1 MMEKW
6 LQRKLGARIV
16 MGVLLALGVISYFTL
31 SFDLNPD
38 IEFPR
43 LTIATF
49 YPHSSPET
57 VELLVTA
64 PIESRVQRLC
74 DLRKISSTSWSDRS
88 FITLEF
94 DRKSDMPHNCFLLA
108 GILEDYEEWLPAGA
122 RKPHIRKYIPEQFK
136 KQQFL
141 SFSLLSDLPRAEL
154 YETIEKQIKPNLQ
167 SIPGVA
173 TVSVY
178 GLRAPVLNLYLDKNK
193 MENWGLHPDRVR
205 QKLQSKLYAG
215 GSLRFSD
222 HRVAIKIDDSFHSIT
237 EIENIPFPLKG
248 NITVHL
254 KDFCR
259 VSRGYADFLNKKRL
273 DGKNTVLLYIT
284 RSSSA
289 NTLKTANR
297 VFKAVRNLEQRLKN
311 KGVSLI
317 VEQDTSRDIRKH
329 LVNIYKSF
337 MVAIISVFLLMYLI
351 FRNLY
356 VPLIVLFNMLL
367 TFCTVFF
374 FLKLNNYSLN
384 ILVLSALAMGFGFMI
399 DNAILFFDSIDQQKP
414 SHSILNRIQSGL
426 SQITRPGWASTIT
439 TCAAL
444 LPFMFIKERIALYYI
459 PFAVVVI
466 ITLCLS
472 IIVAYLF
479 MPHLFLLYTKHSF
492 SNRFLFISEF
502 YAKGLKVLLR
512 KHFLVTLLF
521 IWAIGVPVWLLPV
534 RISALKSDRF
544 WSKPGN
550 NGIQLYNQTMGSEIC
565 MKLRKY
571 VDPVLGG
578 STYYFFKHVQRG
590 FVRPDE
596 RETMLMVLL
605 QLPQGSDF
613 VLMENTIMIFEEIA
627 LMQNGLKRVETSVLK
642 NQAMMIVTFTNQA
655 IRQGIHHHL
664 ERLLI
669 NRAVMITGMDVSVS
683 GSGKGYSKT
692 SDYDTPN
699 LRLVLSGYN
708 YSLLKKLARK
718 IETKLS
724 RHPRVRN
731 VDINAYRLE
740 NQRHTETPAVKLELD
755 RSALAGLALYGN
767 EVLSAIQL
775 YTHESIPENR
785 LLVAGQE
792 IVFQIKTQKPNDI
805 EISDLHHTIFST
817 SDGRYFRMS
826 DFSTLKKEPQR
837 AFITKRNQQYE
848 KVIAFDF
855 IGTFAMAQKFLKQSV
870 LNTNLPAGY
879 KLDTDDVAVSRSSD
893 KRNLFLCI
901 ILGLLLIYMVTASL
915 YESFRNPFLI
925 FLSIPAGF
933 IGIFLLYSF
942 FELTF
947 SQNALIGVLFVS
959 GIVVNNA
966 IILVSRYQRMQKYY
980 DNLPDVIV
988 SGSCLHFRPVFLTT
1002 MTTLIGFGAMLLF
1015 NNQENFWRSIALT
1028 GIGGMTTSLLYIL
1041 FVLPALYFQLER
1053 KRVFRYQC
1061 HALREKRT

>member
-1 MMEKW
+1 MQMMEKW

-16 MGVLLALGVISYFTL
+16 MGVLLALGVLSYFTL

-49 YPHSSPET
+49 YPNSSPET
-57 VELLVTA
+57 VEMLVTS
-64 PIESRVQRLC
+64 PIESRVQRLAH
-74 DLRKISSTSWSDRS
+74 LRKISSTSWSDRS

-108 GILEDYEEWLPAGA
+108 GILDDYEEWLPAGV
-122 RKPHIRKYIPEQFK
+122 RKPDIRKYIPEQFK
-136 KQQFL
+136 KQLFL
-141 SFSLLSDLPRAEL
+141 SFSLLSDLPRSEL

-173 TVSVY
+173 NVSVY
-178 GLRAPVLNLYLDKNK
+178 GLRAPVLNFYLDKNK
-193 MENWGLHPDRVR
+193 MENFGLRLAQVR
-205 QKLQSKLYAG
+205 QKLQGKLYAG
-215 GSLRFSD
+215 GSLWFSD
-222 HRVAIKIDDSFHSIT
+222 HRIAIKIDDSFHSIK
-237 EIENIPFPLKG
+237 EIQNIPFPLKG

-259 VSRGYADFLNKKRL
+259 VSRGYADPINKKRL

-289 NTLKTANR
+289 NTLKTADR
-297 VFKAVRNLEQRLKN
+297 VFKAIGKLEQRLKN
-311 KGVSLI
+311 KGVSFI
-317 VEQDTSRDIRKH
+317 VEQDTSRDIRKQ
-329 LVNIYKSF
+329 LLNIYKSL
-337 MVAIISVFLLMYLI
+337 MIAITSLFLLMYLI
-351 FRNLY
+351 FRNVY
-356 VPLIVLFNMLL
+356 VPLIVFFNMLL

-374 FLKLNNYSLN
+374 FLKLYNYSLN

-414 SHSILNRIQSGL
+414 SQSILIRIQSGL
-426 SQITRPGWASTIT
+426 SQITRPVWASTIT
-439 TCAAL
+439 TCTAL
-444 LPFMFIKERIALYYI
+444 LPFMFTKEKIAMYYI

-466 ITLCLS
+466 ITLGLS
-472 IIVAYLF
+472 VIVAYLF
-479 MPHLFLLYTKHSF
+479 MPHLFVLYTKHDLSK
-492 SNRFLFISEF
+492 RFFIISDF
-502 YAKGLKVLLR
+502 YAKGLKILLR
-512 KHFLVTLLF
+512 KHLLVTWLF
-521 IWAIGVPVWLLPV
+521 IWAIGIPVWLLPV
-534 RISALKSDRF
+534 RISALKLDSF

-550 NGIQLYNQTMGSEIC
+550 VGIQLYNQTMGSEIC
-565 MKLRKY
+565 TKLRKY

-578 STYYFFKHVQRG
+578 STYYFFKHVQKG
-590 FVRPDE
+590 FLRPDG
-596 RETMLMVLL
+596 RQTMLMVLL
-605 QLPQGSDF
+605 KLPRGSDF

-627 LMQNGLKRVETSVLK
+627 LMQDGLKRIETSVLK
-642 NQAMMIVTFTNQA
+642 NQAIMMVAFTDQA
-655 IRQGIHHHL
+655 IRQGVHHYL
-664 ERLLI
+664 ERVLI

-692 SDYDTPN
+692 SDYDRPN

-718 IETKLS
+718 IESKLS

-731 VDINAYRLE
+731 VDINAYRLK
-740 NQRHTETPAVKLELD
+740 NQGHTETPMLKLELN

-775 YTHESIPENR
+775 YMHESIPENR
-785 LLVAGQE
+785 LLVSGQE
-792 IVFQIKTQKPNDI
+792 IIFQIKTLKPNDI
-805 EISDLHHTIFST
+805 ELSDLHQTIFST
-817 SDGRYFRMS
+817 FDGRYFRMS
-826 DFSTLKKEPQR
+826 DFSTSKNEPQK
-837 AFITKRNQQYE
+837 AFITKENQQYE

-855 IGTFAMAQKFLKQSV
+855 IGTYAMAQKYLKQAV
-870 LNTNLPAGY
+870 LNTYLPPGY

-893 KRNLFLCI
+893 KRNLFICI
-901 ILGLLLIYMVTASL
+901 ILGLLLIYMVTSSL

-925 FLSIPAGF
+925 YLSIPAGF
-933 IGIFLLYSF
+933 IGIFLLYSI

-947 SQNALIGVLFVS
+947 TRNALIGVLFVS

-966 IILVSRYQRMQKYY
+966 IILISRYQRMQKYY
-980 DNLPDVIV
+980 SDLSDIIV
-988 SGSCLHFRPVFLTT
+988 SGSCLHIRPVFLTT

-1041 FVLPALYFQLER
+1041 FVLPALYFQLEK
-1053 KRVFRYQC
+1053 KRNCFAGR
-1061 HALREKRT
+1061 